1 MGVIQVAKFENTH
14 QLEQESH
21 PILQLATAS
30 EADNVENHVGVFFLS
45 NPADHAS

>member
-30 EADNVENHVGVFFLS
+30 EADNTLVFSSFQILLIML
-45 NPADHAS
+45 ARC